1 MQMYPSS
8 SDENLYSSHG
18 GPHYLSTIL
27 LKDFDLFK
35 IAKSF

>member
-8 SDENLYSSHG
+8 SGENLYS
-18 GPHYLSTIL
+18 PHDSPRYLSTIP